1 MKYGFVNGFRPFI
14 RINKFHPKAPYRG
27 VLLLVVALTGNN
39 GLFLIMYVV
48 VESKNNDMMMILICS
63 IWIHQVW
70 NTS

>member
-1 MKYGFVNGFRPFI
+1 
-14 RINKFHPKAPYRG
+14 
-27 VLLLVVALTGNN
+27 LLVVALTGNN
-39 GLFLIMYVV
+39 GLFLIMYIV